1 MGHIHL
7 VLDYGPSA
15 QSINASRPDACAE
28 VIADFLQRHE
38 AGVISRAR
46 P

>member
-7 VLDYGPSA
+7 VLVYGPSA
-15 QSINASRPDACAE
+15 QSINTGRPDACAE

-38 AGVISRAR
+38 GRVISRAR